1 MQNEWCVVN
10 GNGSKRV
17 GATVFDSND
26 IVRPNL
32 VGDVTKLAPGGDP
45 NILRTAATTPLCKE
59 MFFLI

>member
-1 MQNEWCVVN
+1 MQNDCCAVN
-10 GNGSKRV
+10 GNDRKRV
-17 GATVFDSND
+17 EATVFDSND

>member
-1 MQNEWCVVN
+1 MQNECCLVN
-10 GNGSKRV
+10 GIGSKRV